1 MTTEKN
7 NVELLSKTR
16 SFAGDLMRFRHL
28 SRSCSCEMTFSVY
41 LPPQATNGPVPAL
54 YWLSGLTCTDENF
67 FQKAG
72 VQQYAAEKGIAIIA
86 PDTSPRGEHVP
97 DDVHSWD
104 FGSGAGFYVNATQ
117 QPWSKNYRMYDYI
130 VDELPHLVTDNF
142 PIDGTRQSIFGHSM
156 GGHGAITIALKNPDK
171 YRSVSAFS
179 PISSPKQCPWGEKA
193 LGRYIGDN
201 PAGWDQYDS
210 CALILSSESKKPILV
225 DQGDADDFLT
235 EQLKP
240 QLLEQVCKQQDHPL
254 TLRMQSGYDHSY
266 FFIATFIKDHIEY
279 HANHLIDD

>member
-1 MTTEKN
+1 MSAEKN
-7 NVELLSKTR
+7 NLKLLSKTR
-16 SFAGDLMRFRHL
+16 SFAGELMRFRH
-28 SRSCSCEMTFSVY
+28 SSSSCSCEMTFSVY
-41 LPPQATNGPVPAL
+41 LPPQAANSPVPVL

-72 VQQYAAEKGIAIIA
+72 VQQYASEKGIAIIA

-97 DDVHSWD
+97 DESNSWD

-130 VDELPHLVTDNF
+130 VDELPLLITDNF

-179 PISSPKQCPWGEKA
+179 PICSPKQCPWGEKA
-193 LGRYIGDN
+193 LRRYIGDN
-201 PAGWDQYDS
+201 PTDWDQYDS

-225 DQGDADDFLT
+225 YQGDADDFLA

-240 QLLEQVCKQQDHPL
+240 QLLEQVCEQHGHPL

-279 HANHLIDD
+279 HANYLIDD